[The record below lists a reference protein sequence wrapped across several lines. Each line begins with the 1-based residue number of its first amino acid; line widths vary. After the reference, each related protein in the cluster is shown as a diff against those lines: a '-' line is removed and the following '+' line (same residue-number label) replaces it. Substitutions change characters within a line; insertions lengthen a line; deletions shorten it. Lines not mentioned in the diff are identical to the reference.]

1 MEKDALLLAARVLE
15 ALCLGCGA
23 CVQICPQAAITVLAK
38 QARIDSA
45 RCDECEECIF
55 ACFNGA
61 III

>member
-1 MEKDALLLAARVLE
+1 MAARVLE